1 MLWTINEE
9 EKRLV
14 VFSKKQKMY
23 KKKYI
28 SKNYKSNSTSFFI
41 KTGKTDTLQSMA
53 TDYLLIKQSNDVTKK

>member
-1 MLWTINEE
+1 M
-9 EKRLV
+9 

-41 KTGKTDTLQSMA
+41 KTGTTDTLQSMA
-53 TDYLLIKQSNDVTKK
+53 TDYRLAEIKFFTY

>member
-1 MLWTINEE
+1 
-9 EKRLV
+9 
-14 VFSKKQKMY
+14 MY